1 MTACILWTKGLSHN
15 GYPLTSVNN
24 KTYRA
29 HRLAYCEANG
39 LDYTDIKGLVVM
51 HTCDVPKCVNPEHLV
66 LGTHGENMLDMV
78 KKGRAAKGSDNS
90 QTKLTPAQVQFI
102 RDNYKYRDKVYNT
115 VTLARMFGVNNTTIG
130 KVVNNIYHI

>member
-39 LDYTDIKGLVVM
+39 LDYTLVMYLSV
-51 HTCDVPKCVNPEHLV
+51 
-66 LGTHGENMLDMV
+66 
-78 KKGRAAKGSDNS
+78 
-90 QTKLTPAQVQFI
+90 
-102 RDNYKYRDKVYNT
+102 
-115 VTLARMFGVNNTTIG
+115 
-130 KVVNNIYHI
+130 